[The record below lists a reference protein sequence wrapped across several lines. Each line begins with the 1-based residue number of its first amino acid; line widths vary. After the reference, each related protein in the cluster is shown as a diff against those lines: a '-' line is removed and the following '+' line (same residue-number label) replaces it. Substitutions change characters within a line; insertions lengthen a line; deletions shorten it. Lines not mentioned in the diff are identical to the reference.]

1 MKYIVVC
8 SLLVCAGA
16 LRTNDGDPGVHPKYT
31 CVVNSSTS
39 NDLTDYARLFQKWS
53 GQTVMIVG
61 DSLALQ
67 LFNVI
72 RCGARS
78 MSWKHDIEETTYYYN
93 SQELNNGFTTRPVAE
108 KHFPVEQIT
117 SETMFPGL
125 GASKDDIVQGVLT
138 KSSIRPHGE
147 SSTRENREVA
157 VTLYMYFHFMV
168 KLDAQN
174 DSRVSARLAPSFSD
188 EYHPKGFFNTKPA
201 ALIDVLSSVPVDHI
215 FTNLGHH
222 ALKFQSQLELDIDPL
237 FRIFNA
243 GILAAE
249 GRNFHKRP
257 TLTVLSHPPQHYNNP
272 TGDYVLGGTNRTQP
286 CSNDV
291 PDIRN
296 QLVMKN
302 NRLKRQ
308 KAVEYGLGF
317 ASIDFSESMIPYGN
331 MHFPQFGDC
340 THYALSPV
348 AWAGAIKSIA
358 NA

>member
-1 MKYIVVC
+1 
-8 SLLVCAGA
+8 
-16 LRTNDGDPGVHPKYT
+16 
-31 CVVNSSTS
+31 
-39 NDLTDYARLFQKWS
+39 
-53 GQTVMIVG
+53 MIVG
-61 DSLALQ
+61 DSLAFQ

-72 RCGARS
+72 RCGAGS
-78 MSWKHDIEETTYYYN
+78 MSWKHDIEDMTYYYN
-93 SQELNNGFTTRPVAE
+93 SQESRDGFTTRPVAE

-125 GASKDDIVQGVLT
+125 GAKKDDILQGVLF

-147 SSTRENREVA
+147 SSTRENRDVA
-157 VTLYMYFHFMV
+157 VTLYMYFHYMV

-174 DSRVSARLAPSFSD
+174 EPRLSAPLAPQFYD
-188 EYHPKGFFNTKPA
+188 EYHPNSFFKTKPA
-201 ALIDVLSSVPVDHI
+201 ALIDVLSSVPADHI

-222 ALKFQSQLELDIDPL
+222 AVQFQSVLEPDIDPL
-237 FRIFNA
+237 FRVFNA
-243 GILAAE
+243 GLSAAE
-249 GRNFHKRP
+249 GRNRRKRP

-272 TGDYVLGGTNRTQP
+272 TGDYILGETNKTQP
-286 CSNDV
+286 CSNDL
-291 PDIRN
+291 PNIRN

-308 KAVEYGLGF
+308 KAVEYGHGF
-317 ASIDFSESMIPYGN
+317 ASIDFSESMIPNGN
-331 MHFPQFGDC
+331 MHFPQNGDC